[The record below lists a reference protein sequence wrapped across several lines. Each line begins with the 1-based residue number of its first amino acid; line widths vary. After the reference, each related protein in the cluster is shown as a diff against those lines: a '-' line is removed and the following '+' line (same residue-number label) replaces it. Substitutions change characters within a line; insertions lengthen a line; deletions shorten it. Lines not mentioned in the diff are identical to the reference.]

1 MKAVW
6 LVSLVLVGCASSSGV
21 QKVGPDTYTVSSA
34 TDGYTGREAGARKR
48 ALEEANAHC
57 AGMGREIMVTSLNAA
72 GTWNRGNAAVTF
84 RCLAK
89 GDPDL
94 HRPDLEPAPTAVIQ
108 TR

>member
-1 MKAVW
+1 MKAMSLGL
-6 LVSLVLVGCASSSGV
+6 LVVLAGCASSSGV
-21 QKVGPDTYTVSSA
+21 QKIGPDTYTVSSS
-34 TDGYTGREAGARKR
+34 TTGYSGLEAGARKR
-48 ALEEANAHC
+48 TLEEANAHC
-57 AGMGREIMVTSLNAA
+57 SGMGREIMVTNLNAA

-94 HRPDLEPAPTAVIQ
+94 EPVPSAVIQ